1 MNEKDFFKEATKA
14 MIVDL
19 KGMDMNNVHKEMKVK
34 SRKRLHISVY
44 SKAAVI
50 IIVCVISLG
59 TVGVGASA
67 LYHRW
72 SDGIRDK
79 YQISSG
85 DTEKYEQ
92 SGLAS
97 FPGEDSDVNAVT
109 QDGVT
114 ISVAQTIV
122 DNYFAYVALK
132 VEGFAIEDGQTPGF
146 GIHTCTLNGKAIGSF
161 SSFYA
166 EKVLDE
172 TGKVATRD
180 GELIQNY
187 ELEDG
192 SMEYHILLDSEG
204 TKGFLGGKKI
214 SIELGNLGVYDD
226 SLGIQTENEGT
237 WKFEWTLSGD
247 STSVIRKVHTVLE
260 NTGAVVTECE
270 ISPISIRAVIDI
282 SNAKHIKNDE
292 LYAVLSGVKLKDG
305 TILTHITDSGTG
317 SLLKNGTYQILFS
330 TDRIL
335 DVDQVESLLFQK
347 TSKCEGSTYTI
358 EDLYEVPFR

>member
-1 MNEKDFFKEATKA
+1 
-14 MIVDL
+14 
-19 KGMDMNNVHKEMKVK
+19 
-34 SRKRLHISVY
+34 
-44 SKAAVI
+44 
-50 IIVCVISLG
+50 
-59 TVGVGASA
+59 
-67 LYHRW
+67 
-72 SDGIRDK
+72 
-79 YQISSG
+79 
-85 DTEKYEQ
+85 
-92 SGLAS
+92 
-97 FPGEDSDVNAVT
+97 
-109 QDGVT
+109 
-114 ISVAQTIV
+114 
-122 DNYFAYVALK
+122 
-132 VEGFAIEDGQTPGF
+132 
-146 GIHTCTLNGKAIGSF
+146 
-161 SSFYA
+161 
-166 EKVLDE
+166 
-172 TGKVATRD
+172 
-180 GELIQNY
+180 
-187 ELEDG
+187 
-192 SMEYHILLDSEG
+192 MEYHILLDSEG